1 MRRLLAARETA
12 AAILLILIFVITGL
26 REPRF
31 LQSQSLESI
40 LLFIPILAVIGVGEM
55 TVIVTRGIDI
65 SVGSTVGV
73 TAMVVGML
81 FRAHPTL
88 GLTSGVAAG
97 VGVGLVLGTLN
108 GALVALA
115 RVPPIIATLGTFSA
129 FRGLVFI
136 ISRSRQVDSN
146 DVPDALTR
154 WSANGPLRIGGLTVS
169 WLLVVALVVCA
180 VAALAL
186 AWTRT
191 GRNIFAYGS
200 NPEAARLRGVPVR
213 HVVFL
218 VYALTGACAGLAG
231 VLYLSRYGFVN
242 PASAGAGLELQ
253 VIAAVAIGGAN
264 IAGGSGSVLGVLLGC
279 LLLGSLNQ
287 SLAVLG
293 IDETWQQLSYGA
305 VILVAVLVDGLVRR
319 SGNRRLARA

>member
-169 WLLVVALVVCA
+169 WLLVVALVVF
-180 VAALAL
+180 
-186 AWTRT
+186 
-191 GRNIFAYGS
+191 G
-200 NPEAARLRGVPVR
+200 ARLDAHGPEYLRLRQQSRSGAAPRRAGSPRRIPRVR
-213 HVVFL
+213 
-218 VYALTGACAGLAG
+218 
-231 VLYLSRYGFVN
+231 
-242 PASAGAGLELQ
+242 PD
-253 VIAAVAIGGAN
+253 
-264 IAGGSGSVLGVLLGC
+264 GSV
-279 LLLGSLNQ
+279 
-287 SLAVLG
+287 
-293 IDETWQQLSYGA
+293 
-305 VILVAVLVDGLVRR
+305 RR
-319 SGNRRLARA
+319 ARGRALPV